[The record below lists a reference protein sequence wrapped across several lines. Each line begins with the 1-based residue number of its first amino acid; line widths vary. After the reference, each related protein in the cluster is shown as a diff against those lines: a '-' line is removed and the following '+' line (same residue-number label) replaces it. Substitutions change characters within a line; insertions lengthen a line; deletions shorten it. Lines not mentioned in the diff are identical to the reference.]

1 MSSDGRPVLSYY
13 DIADGAMA
21 FSTQRGAAS
30 DADAYSDFNINEFC
44 GDSPTHVARCREALA
59 GEIGVPADSIVVPHQ
74 VHGTE
79 ACVINSGF
87 LTMPAAERRML
98 TEGADAVMTDVR
110 GVCIGVS
117 TADCI
122 PVLLYDEEHH
132 AACAIHAGWRG
143 TLQRITHKAVMQMGM
158 VYGTRPGR
166 LRAVVG
172 PGISLDNFEVG
183 DEVYEAFRQDGFDMA
198 RIARRMDKWHIDLPM
213 ANRLAL
219 EHDGVEP
226 HNIAMSGVCTYDNA
240 DRYFS
245 ARRLGVNSGRIYT
258 AICMRQQ

>member
-13 DIADGAMA
+13 DIADGVMA
-21 FSTQRGAAS
+21 FSTQRGPVS
-30 DADAYSDFNINEFC
+30 DDDAYSDFNINEFC
-44 GDSPTHVARCREALA
+44 GDSTTHVARCREALA
-59 GEIGVPADSIVVPHQ
+59 GEIGVPADNIVVPHQ

-79 ACVINSGF
+79 ACVINGGF
-87 LTMPAAERRML
+87 LTMPAAERSML

-158 VYGTRPGR
+158 VYGTRPDR

-183 DEVYEAFRQDGFDMA
+183 DEVYEAFRQAGFDMA
-198 RIARRMDKWHIDLPM
+198 RIACRKRKWHIDLPL